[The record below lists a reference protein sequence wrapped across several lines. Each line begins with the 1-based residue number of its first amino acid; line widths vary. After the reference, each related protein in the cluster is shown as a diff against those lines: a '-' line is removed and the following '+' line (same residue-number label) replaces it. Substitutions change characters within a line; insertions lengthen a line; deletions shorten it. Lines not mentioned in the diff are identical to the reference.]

1 MDPLARQWIDGVI
14 AGSPVAKALGVEITD
29 AEVDSVSVRLPFDD
43 QLTTVPD
50 TVHGGVIA
58 TLVDIAGA
66 ACSASGVRA
75 DDGATGGATTH
86 LSVTYLAPGRGDLEA
101 FAAVVHRTRSTTQT
115 EVAVRDADGRLV
127 ATGQVSS
134 RIFR

>member
-1 MDPLARQWIDGVI
+1 MDPLARQWIDGVV

-29 AEVDSVSVRLPFDD
+29 AEVDSVSIRLPYDD

-50 TVHGGVIA
+50 TVHGGVVA
-58 TLVDIAGA
+58 TLIDIAGA
-66 ACSASGVRA
+66 ACSASGVTA

-101 FAAVVHRTRSTTQT
+101 FGAVVHRTRSMTQT

>member
-1 MDPLARQWIDGVI
+1 MDPLARQWI
-14 AGSPVAKALGVEITD
+14 
-29 AEVDSVSVRLPFDD
+29 
-43 QLTTVPD
+43 
-50 TVHGGVIA
+50 
-58 TLVDIAGA
+58 
-66 ACSASGVRA
+66 
-75 DDGATGGATTH
+75 ATGGATSH

-134 RIFR
+134 RIFH